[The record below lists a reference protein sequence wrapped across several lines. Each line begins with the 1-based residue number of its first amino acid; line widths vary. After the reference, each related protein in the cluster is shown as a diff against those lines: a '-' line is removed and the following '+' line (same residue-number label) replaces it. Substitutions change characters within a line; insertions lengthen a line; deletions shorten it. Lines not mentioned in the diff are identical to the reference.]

1 MQTLPLRTPGLDAAL
16 RRWGPSLQHAAP
28 VVVRV
33 LLVLWLA
40 WLLAS
45 LTWSFLP
52 QGASAPVAQ
61 APVTSAAARRV
72 DAGRIANQHL
82 FGQYAPQAPVS
93 SDAPDTTLALTL
105 HGIVAGKRVQDSRAL
120 IVVNGDEQPYAVG
133 AQLPGGALIRA
144 IYPDRVMLER
154 DGRVEALRLP
164 KADLGQSTQAPARFS
179 AAPTAGLGQAPPQDL
194 GQLRQQIVSN
204 PQRLMDVVRA
214 MPVMQGGKLS
224 GYRVYPAGNSPAFAQ
239 LGLRPGDIV
248 TGVNGIPLT
257 DPAQSMRVLSALKTS
272 DQISISMLRNGQPQ
286 TQVVQIPPAGA
297 APAPVQQDDE
307 SQDQPDDDQ
316 GDNPPR

>member
-1 MQTLPLRTPGLDAAL
+1 M
-16 RRWGPSLQHAAP
+16 RRWAPALQHAAP
-28 VVVRV
+28 TLVRV

-40 WLLAS
+40 WLLAA
-45 LTWSFLP
+45 LTWSILP
-52 QGASAPVAQ
+52 QRASAPVTQ
-61 APVTSAAARRV
+61 APATAAAARRV
-72 DAGRIANQHL
+72 DAGRVANQHL
-82 FGQYAPQAPVS
+82 FGQYAPQTVS

-105 HGIVAGKRVQDSRAL
+105 HGIVAGKRAQDSRAL
-120 IVVNGDEQPYAVG
+120 IVVNGDEEPYAVG
-133 AQLPGGALIRA
+133 AQLPGGALIQA

-164 KADLGQSTQAPARFS
+164 KADLGQGATNASRFS
-179 AAPTAGLGQAPPQDL
+179 SATPVGLGPPPPSGLPANL
-194 GQLRQQIVSN
+194 GQLRQQIVNN

-214 MPVMQGGKLS
+214 MPVMQGGKLT

-272 DQISISMLRNGQPQ
+272 DQISISMMRNGQPQ
-286 TQVVQIPPAGA
+286 TQVVQIPAPGA
-297 APAPVQQDDE
+297 EAAPVQDDDNSD
-307 SQDQPDDDQ
+307 SQDQTQDDDQ
-316 GDNPPR
+316 GNNPP

>member
-1 MQTLPLRTPGLDAAL
+1 MEAAL
-16 RRWGPSLQHAAP
+16 RRWAPALQHAAP
-28 VVVRV
+28 TLVRV
-33 LLVLWLA
+33 FLVLWLA
-40 WLLAS
+40 WLLAA
-45 LTWSFLP
+45 LTWSLLP
-52 QGASAPVAQ
+52 QRAA
-61 APVTSAAARRV
+61 APVTQATPASAQARRV
-72 DAGRIANQHL
+72 DAGRVANQHL
-82 FGQYAPQAPVS
+82 FGQYAPQAVS

-105 HGIVAGKRVQDSRAL
+105 HGIVAGKKPQDSRAL
-120 IVVNGDEQPYAVG
+120 IVVNGDEEPYAVG
-133 AQLPGGALIRA
+133 AQLPGGATIRA

-164 KADLGQSTQAPARFS
+164 KADLGQGGQIRNRSVASAPV
-179 AAPTAGLGQAPPQDL
+179 AGLGPPPPSGLPPNL
-194 GQLRQQIVSN
+194 GELRQQIVNN

-272 DQISISMLRNGQPQ
+272 DQISISMMRNGQPQ

-297 APAPVQQDDE
+297 EPADDNSDD
-307 SQDQPDDDQ
+307 SQDQQQDDDQ
-316 GDNPPR
+316 GDNPP